1 MAKGNRLV
9 EAVVLVVRKFDSGVL
24 VTVVVVAIGALT
36 RGTGKGHVSPPVFT
50 WHILAY
56 CFNHFHLYTSSI
68 ANIMY
73 I

>member
-36 RGTGKGHVSPPVFT
+36 RGTGEGHVSPSVFT
-50 WHILAY
+50 WHILGY
-56 CFNHFHLYTSSI
+56 RFNHFHLYMSSI